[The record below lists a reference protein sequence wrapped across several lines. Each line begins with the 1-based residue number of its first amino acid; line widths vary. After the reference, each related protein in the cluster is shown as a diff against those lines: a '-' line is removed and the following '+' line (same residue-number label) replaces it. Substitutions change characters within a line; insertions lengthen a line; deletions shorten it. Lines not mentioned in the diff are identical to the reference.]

1 MGAIRGLHS
10 GDVRA
15 ADVTKER
22 GVEGKVTKATEV
34 QLGFAFLTDTAPV
47 ALSGEE
53 PVPPGPEMPLESLQQ
68 SRRPRASTAPRTLGE
83 VLTVAHALLL
93 EAPLE
98 EVNAQLL
105 ALFEFC
111 EAALTRSLDVMP
123 MRTGVPFSDEEY
135 RSLRGI
141 GHAQWLLA
149 EAQGKRETMPEPARA
164 KKPKKA
170 KSAV

>member
-1 MGAIRGLHS
+1 
-10 GDVRA
+10 
-15 ADVTKER
+15 
-22 GVEGKVTKATEV
+22 VEGKVTKATEV
-34 QLGFAFLTDTAPV
+34 QLGFAFLTDTASV
-47 ALSGEE
+47 AFSQGKL
-53 PVPPGPEMPLESLQQ
+53 VPPGPEIPFEPPQQ
-68 SRRPRASTAPRTLGE
+68 SRRSRTSSAPRTLAE

-111 EAALTRSLDVMP
+111 EAALTRSLDVIP
-123 MRTGVPFSDEEY
+123 LRTGEAFSNEEY

-141 GHAQWLLA
+141 GHAQWLLVEAHGRREA
-149 EAQGKRETMPEPARA
+149 EPVRT
-164 KKPKKA
+164 KKPRRT

>member
-1 MGAIRGLHS
+1 M
-10 GDVRA
+10 
-15 ADVTKER
+15 
-22 GVEGKVTKATEV
+22 EGKVTKAAEV
-34 QLGFAFLTDTAPV
+34 QLGFAFLTGTAPV
-47 ALSGEE
+47 TLPRGETDT
-53 PVPPGPEMPLESLQQ
+53 PGPEAPFASPQK
-68 SRRPRASTAPRTLGE
+68 SRRPRAGAPPRNLGE

-98 EVNAQLL
+98 EVNVQLL

-123 MRTGVPFSDEEY
+123 VRTGVPFSDEEY

-149 EAQGKRETMPEPARA
+149 EAQGKREATPEPARA
-164 KKPKKA
+164 KKPKRA
-170 KSAV
+170 RSDG